1 MLAVKIASD
10 CIVCMLRMAL
20 ETARFTLEEEDV
32 QDFLGRVLELEA
44 LRGENWQVTAPEVG
58 KDIWMVLVSMTGR
71 EDPLRAVK
79 DRQNRLAQD
88 IYPAAKDAVRKSQD
102 PFALALKCAIE
113 GNALDVMV
121 GVEAAPTERFLETL
135 VGRKIDLESVRVL
148 EERVRRASR
157 VVYFTD
163 NCGEIVFDRLLIETI
178 KQTRELEVTA
188 VTRSM
193 PVLNDA
199 TAEDARAVGLD
210 AVVRVVENGIS
221 VPLPGTVLSWTS
233 PEVRGLVERADLV
246 IAKGGANYECLSED
260 ESLVG
265 RISFLFQGKCPPL
278 CSAAEVELGSLVVL
292 NK

>member
-1 MLAVKIASD
+1 VKIVPD

-20 ETARFTLEEEDV
+20 GIARLTLEEEDV
-32 QDFLGRVLELEA
+32 QDFLGRVLEVEA
-44 LRGENWQVTAPEVG
+44 LRGGNWQVTAPEVG
-58 KDIWMVLVSMTGR
+58 KDIWMVLVSMAGR

-88 IYPAAKDAVRKSQD
+88 IYPSAQELVQRSED
-102 PFALALKCAIE
+102 PFCAAVKCAIA

-121 GVEAAPTERFLETL
+121 EADAAPTDGFLKTL
-135 VGRKIDLESVRVL
+135 ESSKIDLESVRVL
-148 EERVRRASR
+148 EDRVRRATR
-157 VVYFTD
+157 MVYFTD
-163 NCGEIVFDRLLIETI
+163 NCGEIVFDRLLLETI
-178 KQTRELEVTA
+178 KRASELEVTA

-199 TAEDARAVGLD
+199 TVEDARAVGLD
-210 AVVRVVENGIS
+210 GVVPVIGNGIS
-221 VPLPGTVLSWTS
+221 VPLPGTMLSWTS
-233 PEVRGLVERADLV
+233 PEVRGLVEKADLV

-278 CSAAEVELGSLVVL
+278 CRAAEVELGSLVVL